1 MRQGFRVI
9 FQFSPEDNVSFVFQI
24 FFYIL
29 SRMWIES
36 SPWLVSPC
44 PSLSLVFPDCLV
56 FTFIDFLNWII
67 QIIPF
72 IYESWV
78 SVLSFSISSFQ
89 PGAIEWMGDL

>member
-1 MRQGFRVI
+1 MLALFSKSSFIFYLECGLRVL
-9 FQFSPEDNVSFVFQI
+9 VS
-24 FFYIL
+24 
-29 SRMWIES
+29 S
-36 SPWLVSPC
+36 WLASPC

-56 FTFIDFLNWII
+56 FTFINFLNWII

-78 SVLSFSISSFQ
+78 SVLSLSVSSFQ